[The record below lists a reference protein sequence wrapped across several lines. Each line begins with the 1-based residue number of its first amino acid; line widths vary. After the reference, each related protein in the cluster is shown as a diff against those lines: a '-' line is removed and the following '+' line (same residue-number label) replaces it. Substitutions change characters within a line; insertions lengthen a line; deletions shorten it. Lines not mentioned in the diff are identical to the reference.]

1 MNQEMRETLDKVAD
15 YEEWVKQ
22 KALKAGNVAF
32 ASMFVW
38 QRSSYSFW
46 QPLIFDWYWVRR
58 SVPWWAALCM
68 PLSWYIMGS
77 GRKDYPSGR
86 QSGETALPA

>member
-1 MNQEMRETLDKVAD
+1 MLIGK

-22 KALKAGNVAF
+22 KALKAGNAAF
-32 ASMFVW
+32 ASMFMICVAAIIV
-38 QRSSYSFW
+38 QLLAAVDIR
-46 QPLIFDWYWVRR
+46 LVLGR
-58 SVPWWAALCM
+58 SVPWRAALCM

-86 QSGETALPA
+86 QSGETALPV

>member
-32 ASMFVW
+32 ASMFMICV
-38 QRSSYSFW
+38 
-46 QPLIFDWYWVRR
+46 
-58 SVPWWAALCM
+58 AAIIVQL
-68 PLSWYIMGS
+68 LAAVDI
-77 GRKDYPSGR
+77 RLVL
-86 QSGETALPA
+86 GETVSALVGGIV